1 MNCVV
6 CGGTMDPV
14 LMPAVQ
20 HPTCGVNFIEPGDED
35 PFTEMLKDQ
44 LSVVIQAHQ
53 QRHPRGHQVRI
64 GPSEI
69 GDPCDRRIGYRI
81 AGTTAVSRP
90 RDVWPSTVGVAVH
103 TWLQEAFDTWSAE
116 TNTQEWLTEKTL
128 HIEDFVEGHSDLY
141 STHFQ
146 TVIDW
151 KTMGPDVM
159 RKTRKEGPDPGY
171 VIQAQVY
178 GYGYEQAGFPVSRV
192 ALACLPRAGWLKD
205 MYLWVAPYER
215 LVALNALN
223 RLSGIATQILS
234 LDILTESHGHR
245 WEQVTATPSDR
256 CGWCPMYDPNR
267 DPDRGADEHGCPGR

>member
-6 CGGTMDPV
+6 CGNVMDPV
-14 LMPAVQ
+14 LAPAVQ
-20 HPTCGVNFIEPGDED
+20 HPTCGVNFLEPGDED

-44 LSVVIQAHQ
+44 LSTVIVAHQ

-81 AGTTAVSRP
+81 AGVVPPERH

-103 TWLQEAFDTWSAE
+103 TWLEEAFNVWSQE
-116 TNTQEWLTEKTL
+116 KGTQDWVTEKTL

-141 STHFQ
+141 AAHLQ

-151 KTMGPDVM
+151 KTMGPDVI
-159 RKTRKEGPDPGY
+159 RKTRKEGPDAGY

-205 MYLWVAPYER
+205 MFLWVAPYDR
-215 LVALNALN
+215 SVALNAMG
-223 RLSGIATQILS
+223 RLSAIATEIIRLN
-234 LDILTESHGHR
+234 ILTESHR
-245 WEQVTATPSDR
+245 WEQINATPSDR

-267 DPDRGADEHGCPGR
+267 DPDRGADATGCPGR